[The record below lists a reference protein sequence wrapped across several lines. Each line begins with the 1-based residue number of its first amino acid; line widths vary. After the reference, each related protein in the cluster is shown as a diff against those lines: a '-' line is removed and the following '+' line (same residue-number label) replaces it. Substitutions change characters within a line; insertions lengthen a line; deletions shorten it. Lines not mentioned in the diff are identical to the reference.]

1 MGMTRLLKNGSNTE
15 DQVIAILVQEQFR
28 SKISDQILLS
38 CGETTL
44 LLDSV
49 NDSPSLTIMITDD
62 KEMIDMNQRYRGIN
76 KTTDVLAFG
85 ADFTDPDLESRYLG
99 DVVISFPQAEK
110 QALKRGHTVEEE
122 LQLLV
127 VHGVLHLL
135 GYDHDTQTGK
145 EAMWAIQSRILTELG
160 LSIKVEGI

>member
-1 MGMTRLLKNGSNTE
+1 MKSGSEIE
-15 DQVIAILVQEQFR
+15 DQVITILVQEQFQ
-28 SKISDQILLS
+28 SMISDQVLLS

-44 LLDSV
+44 LLDGV
-49 NDSPSLTIMITDD
+49 NDSPSLSLMITDD
-62 KEMIDMNQRYRGIN
+62 EEMIDMNHRYRGIN

-135 GYDHDTQTGK
+135 GYDHDTRTGK
-145 EAMWAIQSRILTELG
+145 EAMWAIQFRVLAELG
-160 LSIKVEGI
+160 LSIEVEGI